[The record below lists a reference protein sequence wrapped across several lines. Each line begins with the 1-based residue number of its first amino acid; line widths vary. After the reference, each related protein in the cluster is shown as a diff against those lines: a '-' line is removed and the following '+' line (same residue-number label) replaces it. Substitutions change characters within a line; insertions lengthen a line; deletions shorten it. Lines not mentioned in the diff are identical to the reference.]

1 MAKPPGSG
9 NNMKNKICLYGI
21 TPVHQ
26 ALLHSHRD
34 CHELLIKAG
43 SKSPRIKDI
52 LKAARQKKV
61 PVKEVDAHLLG
72 NLSGTKMH
80 QGVVLKCGELKTYE
94 LDELLEKIRSKEKK
108 FIVALDQIEDPHNLG
123 AIARTS
129 AFFGADAIL
138 TLKSKTA
145 PLTPTA
151 SKSSAGA
158 LEYLPI
164 IQVPNLSEALQELSR
179 EAFQIIGASSDDA
192 LDFREIHQTD
202 YQVLVMGNEG
212 QGLRKLTQKRCDV
225 QAFIPGNCSTESLN
239 VSVAAAILIQHFI
252 QN

>member
-1 MAKPPGSG
+1 
-9 NNMKNKICLYGI
+9 MKNSICLYGI

-26 ALLHSHRD
+26 ALLHNHRE
-34 CHELLIKAG
+34 CYELLIKAG
-43 SKSPRIKDI
+43 SKSPRVKEI
-52 LKAARQKKV
+52 LKAAKQRKIQ
-61 PVKEVDAHLLG
+61 VKEVDAHLLG
-72 NLSGTKMH
+72 TLTGTKMH

-94 LDELLEKIRSKEKK
+94 LGELLEKIRAKEKK

-123 AIARTS
+123 AITRTS

-138 TLKSKTA
+138 TLKSKAA
-145 PLTPTA
+145 PLTATV

-164 IQVPNLSEALQELSR
+164 IQVNNLSEALQELSK

-192 LDFREIHQTD
+192 QDFREIHQTD

-225 QAFIPGNCSTESLN
+225 QAFIPGNNSTESLN
-239 VSVAAAILIQHFI
+239 VSVAAAILIQHFVE
-252 QN
+252 N